1 MGVFVVIADGQLLG
15 YTCIELES
23 MNSDN
28 SFLTVSPAT
37 DMSSVRDW
45 FSRFHTFITSH
56 HRRIMGEADI
66 DDLDAQIAELQAK
79 KAVQL
84 AKAAALKKIE
94 DKKAKDIL
102 IGSTPT
108 KGS

>member
-1 MGVFVVIADGQLLG
+1 
-15 YTCIELES
+15 
-23 MNSDN
+23 
-28 SFLTVSPAT
+28 
-37 DMSSVRDW
+37 
-45 FSRFHTFITSH
+45 
-56 HRRIMGEADI
+56 MGEANI

>member
-1 MGVFVVIADGQLLG
+1 
-15 YTCIELES
+15 
-23 MNSDN
+23 
-28 SFLTVSPAT
+28 
-37 DMSSVRDW
+37 
-45 FSRFHTFITSH
+45 
-56 HRRIMGEADI
+56 MGEADI

-108 KGS
+108 KGSWMGQFGSARC